1 MSILDHGLLSKPAS
15 YPSPIITKLDRVW
28 TENVITAAVSCI
40 NDIEPVIRRVATV
53 VSIACMYPSNSFQQT
68 IPLSMTLD
76 DMKTIPDRLLVEFM
90 WATKILPMGTI
101 SPSIVVAILDEL
113 NNRLLSLREQNIEGM
128 IGNISK
134 NDLHFF
140 IQALKSESPNYTT
153 LISNLQEAPILMFS
167 QLLVQKWIR
176 DKEMG
181 KAKNLGT
188 TVSSSAICASG
199 LCELLE
205 SCLENKWYQDEVIA
219 ICEKFIM
226 EHNEMSKDGQTSEE
240 AYHLGRLEQ
249 LMYIY
254 ENIISI
260 PHEKKKRQSFFSK
273 ILHLIPNT

>member
-53 VSIACMYPSNSFQQT
+53 VSIACMYHSNSFQQT

-128 IGNISK
+128 IGNILS
-134 NDLHFF
+134 
-140 IQALKSESPNYTT
+140 
-153 LISNLQEAPILMFS
+153 LIHI
-167 QLLVQKWIR
+167 
-176 DKEMG
+176 
-181 KAKNLGT
+181 
-188 TVSSSAICASG
+188 
-199 LCELLE
+199 
-205 SCLENKWYQDEVIA
+205 
-219 ICEKFIM
+219 
-226 EHNEMSKDGQTSEE
+226 
-240 AYHLGRLEQ
+240 
-249 LMYIY
+249 
-254 ENIISI
+254 
-260 PHEKKKRQSFFSK
+260 
-273 ILHLIPNT
+273 